1 MTITLKIATI
11 YIVLQKGDASVILKT
26 AGNGEEFQRD
36 AKKYVIN
43 MLSNARTLHIKNGC
57 YHAQCCCKYYDF
69 DTFEEEVNSGA
80 EFLKCK
86 RCFNK

>member
-1 MTITLKIATI
+1 MILKIAR
-11 YIVLQKGDASVILKT
+11 
-26 AGNGEEFQRD
+26 NGEDFQRD

-69 DTFEEEVNSGA
+69 DTFEEAVDSGA
-80 EFLKCK
+80 EFFKCK
-86 RCFNK
+86 RCFKGK